1 MVEWLT
7 PGSSVIL
14 HSGLQDA
21 PGCQAIWG
29 AIAKISESSE
39 QLARHMHVPMCACM
53 VVHTHTPIHIHTH
66 THMLRNCTLITN
78 ETWKDKGSLK
88 SVTSLC
94 PHCRPMSGP
103 LPLPWITLQNSSLV
117 SLLPTS
123 LHNLFFMELL
133 VHAFLDSSILTLF
146 SCLKTS
152 SYLDKY
158 SFITIIRNTCKALFL
173 MTENQQNTKD
183 D

>member
-7 PGSSVIL
+7 PGSSCVIL

-21 PGCQAIWG
+21 PGCQAVWG
-29 AIAKISESSE
+29 AIAKISESNE
-39 QLARHMHVPMCACM
+39 QLCQAHACAHVCTHM
-53 VVHTHTPIHIHTH
+53 HTHT
-66 THMLRNCTLITN
+66 LRNCTLITN

-103 LPLPWITLQNSSLV
+103 LPLPWLALQNSTLV

-133 VHAFLDSSILTLF
+133 EHSFLDSSI
-146 SCLKTS
+146 
-152 SYLDKY
+152 
-158 SFITIIRNTCKALFL
+158 
-173 MTENQQNTKD
+173 
-183 D
+183 